1 MAVAARERTLTRHDD
16 TNTTREAP
24 MFDFTTQAIAAGTR
38 SHHLEV
44 AERRRLR
51 RAARNGRRGNR

>member
-1 MAVAARERTLTRHDD
+1 
-16 TNTTREAP
+16 
-24 MFDFTTQAIAAGTR
+24 MFDFTTQALAATTR

-51 RAARNGRRGNR
+51 RAARNGRPGRGTR

>member
-1 MAVAARERTLTRHDD
+1 MYDS
-16 TNTTREAP
+16 
-24 MFDFTTQAIAAGTR
+24 TTQALAAATR

-51 RAARNGRRGNR
+51 RAARNGRPSRAIR